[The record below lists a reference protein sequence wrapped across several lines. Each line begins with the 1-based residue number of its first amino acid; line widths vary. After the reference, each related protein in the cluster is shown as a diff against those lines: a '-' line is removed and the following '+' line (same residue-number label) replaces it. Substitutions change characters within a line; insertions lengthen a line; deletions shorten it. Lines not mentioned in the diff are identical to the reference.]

1 MEVLSEFD
9 TSRIVLML
17 RLYCEEILKDHSVIE
32 KLDID
37 CLIHAFMT
45 LDEVKKQKFIDCLKE
60 AMLSVPN
67 RHKII
72 EMMPAAAIG
81 ILEMK

>member
-1 MEVLSEFD
+1 
-9 TSRIVLML
+9 
-17 RLYCEEILKDHSVIE
+17 
-32 KLDID
+32 
-37 CLIHAFMT
+37 MT
-45 LDEVKKQKFIDCLKE
+45 LDEVKKHKFIDCLKE

-72 EMMPAAAIG
+72 EMMPAAALG

>member
-1 MEVLSEFD
+1 
-9 TSRIVLML
+9 ML

-37 CLIHAFMT
+37 CLIHAFMS

-67 RHKII
+67 RQKII
-72 EMMPAAAIG
+72 EMIPAAAKG